1 MFKMKG
7 RAAVLS
13 VLAILVAFL
22 ANPVGAFAQA
32 GSPEG
37 PASYPEGLV
46 HTVAEGDT
54 LWDLSAK
61 YLGTP
66 WKWPDLWEKNRFL
79 TNPHYIYPG
88 ISIVIFAPP
97 PKEYEFP
104 AEEAM
109 EEEAEVTAEAEA
121 PPAPS
126 AAKQPE
132 AAPVVRI
139 LDITPS
145 EFVRAGEFL
154 KDAPK
159 GIGRI
164 RAAEEP
170 KVAFSEGDRVFLE
183 VAKEIPAGQLLGVY
197 RVRGPIDARTGRSV
211 SGYARYLVGL
221 VQVKGK
227 EGGEAVG
234 VVRKS
239 FEDLSREDQ
248 LSEEIPSYVPVP
260 ISPGAAGLKAY
271 VISGQWENE
280 ELAAGTFVFLDA
292 GSGAG
297 IEVGNVFRLIE
308 GGGTPSA
315 LSARE
320 PGISVEVGQAVVV
333 RVSQE
338 FSTAYVEKSTQS
350 FPPGVTAVR
359 GTAGVMQ

>member
-1 MFKMKG
+1 MKG
-7 RAAVLS
+7 RAAVLF
-13 VLAILVAFL
+13 VLAILVAFI
-22 ANPVGAFAQA
+22 ANPVGAFTQA

-46 HTVAEGDT
+46 HTVIEGDT

-88 ISIVIFAPP
+88 ISVVIFTPP
-97 PKEYEFP
+97 PKEYEFS

-109 EEEAEVTAEAEA
+109 EGEGEEAAEA
-121 PPAPS
+121 PPAP
-126 AAKQPE
+126 AAVKQPE
-132 AAPVVRI
+132 AAPMVRI

-154 KDAPK
+154 KEAPK

-170 KVAFSEGDRVFLE
+170 KVAFSEGDRVFLD
-183 VAKEIPAGQLLGVY
+183 VARKIPAGQLLGVY
-197 RVRGPIDARTGRSV
+197 RVRGPVEASGGRSV
-211 SGYARYLVGL
+211 TGYAKYLVGL
-221 VQVKGK
+221 VQVKGE

-239 FEDLSREDQ
+239 FEDLSREDL

-280 ELAAGTFVFLDA
+280 ELAAGTFVYLDA

-297 IEVGNVFRLIE
+297 VAVGNVFRLIE
-308 GGGTPSA
+308 GGGTSGS
-315 LSARE
+315 LSGRE

-333 RVSQE
+333 RVSRE
-338 FSTAYVEKSTQS
+338 FSTAYVTKSTQS
-350 FPPGVTAVR
+350 FPAGVTAVR
-359 GTAGVMQ
+359 GVEGGM